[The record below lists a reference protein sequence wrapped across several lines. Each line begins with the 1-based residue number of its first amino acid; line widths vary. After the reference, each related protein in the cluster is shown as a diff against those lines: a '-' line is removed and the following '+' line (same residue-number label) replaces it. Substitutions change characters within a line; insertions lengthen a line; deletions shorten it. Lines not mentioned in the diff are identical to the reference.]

1 MQKITEQARDIL
13 LGISAYK
20 RPPMSASPYEELDS
34 PEVVERRETI
44 GGQLVLPP
52 QSQTRWYLSDIETAE
67 RLADTGNLS
76 LAGRLMAAARKDGQL
91 AGVLSTRTG
100 GLVRLPKR
108 FRGDADVVAALELGH
123 DDVRSVFDE
132 MFPQSELSLLA
143 ADGLLLGIGVAELL
157 PVANRD
163 YPVLVRLDPQFLTYI
178 WYENQWYYNSAVGRL
193 RVTPGD
199 GRWVLH
205 VPGGRIAPWQA
216 ALWRAIG
223 RAYVRKEHAAMHRD
237 NWEAKLANPARV
249 AVAPQGAAEPQKQAF
264 FQQLMAWGVNT
275 VFGVTPG
282 YDVKLVE
289 SNGRGWESFNE
300 TIAQQNTEYV
310 IAIAGQTVTTD
321 GGAGFQNSD
330 IHKTI
335 RADLIKDTGDA
346 LAYTINTQGIPVFVA
361 QRWGADAILQ
371 KPCAFEYD
379 VTPPKDR
386 NSEATALVQT
396 ANAIDT
402 LTAALSG
409 HGIQLDVPLLAA
421 RFAVPVVGD
430 TNGDGKPDGAAAAAA
445 AGKAP
450 QLRVIQGGANAQ
462 DAAPEDGAGAAAGP
476 VAADAATGSTEVAV
490 AQQAAAGTPAQ
501 DSALNGAQVT
511 SLLDIVKSVAAGEL
525 PRDAAVGIIKRAFLV
540 SEAEAQEL
548 LGSVGQGFVPSSAA
562 STAPAS
568 GEAA

>member
-1 MQKITEQARDIL
+1 VT
-13 LGISAYK
+13 
-20 RPPMSASPYEELDS
+20 ASPYEELDS
-34 PEVVERRETI
+34 PEVIERRESI
-44 GGQLVLPP
+44 GGQLALPP
-52 QSQTRWYLSDIETAE
+52 VSQTRWYLSDVETAE
-67 RLADTGNLS
+67 RLADTGNLT
-76 LAGRLMAAARKDGQL
+76 LAGRLMNSARKDGQL

-108 FRGDADVVAALELGH
+108 FRGDPDVVNALELGH

-132 MFPQSELSLLA
+132 MFPPAELALLA

-157 PVANRD
+157 PVEGRD
-163 YPVLVRLDPQFLTYI
+163 YPVMVRLDPQFLTYI

-193 RVTPGD
+193 RVNPGD
-199 GRWVLH
+199 GRWILH

-216 ALWRAIG
+216 GLWRAIG

-275 VFGVTPG
+275 VFGITPG

-310 IAIAGQTVTTD
+310 IGIAGQTVTTD

-335 RADLIKDTGDA
+335 RADLIKDTGDGVS
-346 LAYTINTQGIPVFVA
+346 YTINTQGIPVFVA
-361 QRWGADAILQ
+361 LRWGAQAILQ

-396 ANAIDT
+396 ANAIET
-402 LTAALSG
+402 LTAALG
-409 HGIQLDVPLLAA
+409 THGLQLDVPLLAA
-421 RFAVPVVGD
+421 RFAVPVLGD
-430 TNGDGKPDGAAAAAA
+430 SDGDGSPDASQQQASG
-445 AGKAP
+445 P
-450 QLRVIQGGANAQ
+450 PTLRLIEG
-462 DAAPEDGAGAAAGP
+462 GAGAPAGASSDEAP
-476 VAADAATGSTEVAV
+476 AVGATEVAV
-490 AQQAAAGTPAQ
+490 GQQVASGAAAQ

-511 SLLDIVKSVAAGEL
+511 SLLDIVRSVALGEL
-525 PRDAAVGIIKRAFLV
+525 PRDAAIGIIKRAFLV
-540 SEAEAQEL
+540 NDAEASEL
-548 LGSVGQGFVPSSAA
+548 LGSVGNGFVPNSAA
-562 STAPAS
+562 PAPAAPA
-568 GEAA
+568 GQVAA